1 MRAYYFDNLPGDQ
14 RVPHDSGKQ
23 VDSGVLEKIGVL
35 HWHISVPTDGKY
47 TAIDAVARERDYKN
61 RDVITITKEGLGDLY
76 ESKLKIFYEEHMH
89 EDEEIR
95 YILEG
100 SGYFDVRSHP
110 TDDWIRCAVI
120 AGDLLVLPPGIYH
133 RFTLDEKNTIKAM
146 RLFKDEPKWTPYN
159 RSDATDANP
168 YRQEYLRRITV
179 V

>member
-1 MRAYYFDNLPGDQ
+1 MRAYYFDDLPGDQ
-14 RVPHDSGKQ
+14 RAQHDSGIP
-23 VDSGVLEKIGVL
+23 VEPGVLDKIGVL
-35 HWHISVPTDGKY
+35 HWRIPVPTDEKY
-47 TAIDAVARERDYKN
+47 TGIDAVAQERNYKN

-76 ESKLKIFYEEHMH
+76 ESKIKTFYEEHMH

-100 SGYFDVRSHP
+100 SGYFDVRDHP
-110 TDDWIRCAVI
+110 TDAWIRCAVV
-120 AGDLLVLPPGIYH
+120 AGDLLVLPAGIYH

-159 RSDATDANP
+159 RSEETDANSF
-168 YRQEYLRRITV
+168 RVEYLRNIAV